1 VDDISFKIDVVST
14 VAYVDVCCSYSGG
27 VLSDFKIMLIT
38 LELFFTC
45 DT

>member
-27 VLSDFKIMLIT
+27 INCQISRL
-38 LELFFTC
+38 C
-45 DT
+45 